1 MIGRLYRIEGG
12 GKFYIGS
19 TTQDLKKR
27 LKNHRS
33 KSQESHRKTTPLYD
47 HFNKIGWNLAVITL
61 VAELDVADRGEL
73 LLQEDQLIRQHM
85 TDEKCLNKCHVTI
98 TPEERKQ
105 KDKLCGIKRRSEKKE
120 EDRERIKTWRALNPE
135 KWREQTARYRKKK
148 AAVNI

>member
-85 TDEKCLNKCHVTI
+85 TDEKCLNKCHVKI
-98 TPEERKQ
+98 TPEERKER
-105 KDKLCGIKRRSEKKE
+105 DKLCGIKRRLEKKE